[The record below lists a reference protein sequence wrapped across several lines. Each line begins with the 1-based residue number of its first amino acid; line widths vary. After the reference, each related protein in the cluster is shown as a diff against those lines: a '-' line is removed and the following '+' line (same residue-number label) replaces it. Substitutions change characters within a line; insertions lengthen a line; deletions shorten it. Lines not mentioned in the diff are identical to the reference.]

1 MPTATAVAIPPMPA
15 APTPATELDDSA
27 LAEATRAL
35 DAWYRAHL
43 LGSGTGPHIERGEP
57 SRTALILV
65 AARMRELKRVR
76 KERDQGAARDAFQRR
91 EAQRKADNE
100 ARAQVGRPT
109 READG
114 TLVYPVSDDKL
125 GELGTARRAFRGRK
139 WKFNRADNGSSGQE
153 YDSLRAAAG
162 ALVWVGG
169 LAAEAAERQRQQ
181 EAARAT
187 VPDGWE
193 LADWDDL
200 TEFDLIRTPAYGKA
214 EDGTLYPRRWRDP
227 LEVRGVNRLESGA
240 MVISL
245 AQAHG
250 GADPLFVSSQEMK
263 DVGVLW
269 PVGRTRPE
277 PQPWREKLR
286 VRMADIA
293 DDIETIRRPFGS
305 TAHLQE
311 LADLLARLERAHSE
325 DLFADLRR
333 VETATG
339 YLRVQVGD
347 TAQPYAVR
355 EINSWA
361 VAAHLKATY
370 ALEAL
375 ATDPDFAWAVAAG
388 T

>member
-1 MPTATAVAIPPMPA
+1 MPTVTAVAIPPMPA
-15 APTPATELDDSA
+15 APAPASELDDAA

-43 LGSGTGPHIERGEP
+43 LDSGAGPHVERGEP
-57 SRTALILV
+57 SRIALIAV

-76 KERDQGAARDAFQRR
+76 KERDQSTARDAFRLR

-100 ARAQVGRPT
+100 ACAQIGRPT

-114 TLVYPVSDDKL
+114 TLVYPVSDGKL
-125 GELGTARRAFRGRK
+125 GELGTVCRAFRGRK
-139 WKFNRADNGSSGQE
+139 WKFHRADNSSSGPE

-162 ALVWVGG
+162 ALVWLGD
-169 LAAEAAERQRQQ
+169 LAAEAAERQRRQ

-187 VPDGWE
+187 VPDGWV

-214 EDGTLYPRRWRDP
+214 EDGTLYPKWWQDP
-227 LEVRGVNRLESGA
+227 LEVRGVIRLESGA

-245 AQAHG
+245 AQADG
-250 GADPLFVSSQEMK
+250 GADSLFVSSQEMK

-293 DDIETIRRPFGS
+293 DDIETIRRPFGT
-305 TAHLQE
+305 TARLQA
-311 LADLLARLERAHSE
+311 LADLLERLERGHSE

-333 VETATG
+333 VEAATG

-347 TAQPYAVR
+347 TTQPYEVR
-355 EINSWA
+355 EVKSWA
-361 VAAHLKATY
+361 VAAHLKATN
-370 ALEAL
+370 ALETL
-375 ATDPDFAWAVAAG
+375 AADPDFAWAVAPG